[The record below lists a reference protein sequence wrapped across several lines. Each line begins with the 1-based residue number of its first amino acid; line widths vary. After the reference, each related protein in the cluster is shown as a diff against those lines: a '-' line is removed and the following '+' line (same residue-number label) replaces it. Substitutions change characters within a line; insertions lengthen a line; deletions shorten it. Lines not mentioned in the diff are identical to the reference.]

1 MKTRTLI
8 LILAA
13 VAGGGTAWAR
23 APEAK
28 TREQVRTEAT
38 AARQAGTIEVGD
50 TAGLQVL
57 LSTPSQRSR
66 ADVHAE
72 AVAANKAGTLA
83 YGDGPLLN
91 RLLWAPSTPA
101 RAQVQAEAIEARR
114 LGLMAYGE
122 AEARVPTP
130 AELESVRQAGLR
142 AIGVA
147 TMAHR

>member
-13 VAGGGTAWAR
+13 VAGGGTAWAQT
-23 APEAK
+23 PEAK
-28 TREQVRTEAT
+28 TREQVRAEAI
-38 AARQAGTIEVGD
+38 AARQAGAIDVGD

-66 ADVHAE
+66 AEVYAE
-72 AVAANKAGTLA
+72 AVAANKAAKLA

-91 RLLWAPSTPA
+91 RLLSAPSTLA

-147 TMAHR
+147 NLANR